1 MPGLIITLVIVG
13 LLLLMVELLVI
24 PGFGVAG
31 VLGIASFV
39 GSCYL
44 AFVNIGTTVG
54 IIVVVSEI
62 LLTVLSVLLILRSKT
77 WKRLS
82 LDTNIEAKIDEVPQN
97 KGITVGMKGKAITRM
112 APVGQAEFGDVAIE
126 VFSRGTVINAGCG
139 VTVVEIAENKVFVEV
154 LI

>member
-24 PGFGVAG
+24 PGFGVTG

-44 AFVNIGTTVG
+44 AFANIGTTVG

-112 APVGQAEFGDVAIE
+112 APAGQAEFEDVAIE